1 MLDIMQFQGKPT
13 IQTQKNGEK
22 THLGIDLGP
31 LDPNS
36 SRYFFFFF
44 QESGF
49 VSRNISW
56 SAIIMFIIR
65 KADGVRFFLC

>member
-1 MLDIMQFQGKPT
+1 MLDIMQFQGNPT

-36 SRYFFFFF
+36 SRKFFFFF

-49 VSRNISW
+49 VSRNIS
-56 SAIIMFIIR
+56 AIIMFIIR
-65 KADGVRFFLC
+65 KADGVRLFLC